1 MRKKTAFIFFA
12 ILLILFIIPS
22 ALYSKVNEERRIKQ
36 GKITS
41 LQPTEIPSTYGK
53 SPQPLPKEE
62 SEDSYFQDLL
72 SREIAYNK
80 DACKAIVILLGVKDT
95 YADADSQ
102 KAFLE
107 ESKIIPIKGR
117 GFDLEA
123 PICKGAAAWM
133 FCRALGIKG
142 GLWLRFFGMSE
153 RYALRELVYEGIMPG
168 GSTDEIVNGQELVLM
183 LTKAAEYATE
193 KISRYEKK

>member
-1 MRKKTAFIFFA
+1 MRKNVTFIFFV
-12 ILLILFIIPS
+12 ILLILPS
-22 ALYSKVNEERRIKQ
+22 TLYSEVNEERRIKQ

-41 LQPTEIPSTYGK
+41 LEPTEVPIAYGK

-72 SREIAYNK
+72 SRKITYNK
-80 DACKAIVILLGVKDT
+80 DACKAIVILLGVKET
-95 YADADSQ
+95 YADLDSQ

-117 GFDLEA
+117 EFDLEA
-123 PICKGAAAWM
+123 PLYKGVAARM
-133 FCRALGIKG
+133 FCCALGIKG

-153 RYALRELVYEGIMPG
+153 RYALRELVYEGIMFG
-168 GSTDEIVNGQELVLM
+168 GSADEIVNGQELVLM
-183 LTKAAEYATE
+183 LTKAAEYAAE
-193 KISRYEKK
+193 KMPRYGKK